1 MKYFFITRLG
11 ETRFLTADG
20 SLLCKDVPIAR
31 TGTQVYLPEEID
43 LEPDASGTVT
53 VWRTEDEVFS
63 PETMASFEGVAVTLG
78 HPEDSLG
85 NIVFV
90 NPSNFAELAH
100 GHIQNVRR
108 GTGDKSDLLIA
119 DVLIKRQEAIDAVN
133 SGLTD
138 VSCGYDAQY
147 KQLAPGKGK
156 QYQITGNHL
165 AVGIDRGRAGG
176 RCAIGDSTPSP
187 KGRTMKQPTLMQ
199 RILTAIRTRDDD
211 ALAKLADEAA
221 DLPSDAMGG
230 IPGSSTINI
239 NIPSQVT
246 ALPEANRTTTDE
258 GTPGVKDP
266 QKEPT
271 TDEEA
276 PTWAKAIMARLEKL
290 EGKTTDDVPDP
301 GNMTADEDEEE
312 NRKVTGDAAF
322 KRNLIAD
329 AEIIC
334 PGFQPAGDKSLKR
347 QVLNHAM
354 RTGDSLKSF
363 GVADFYKA
371 PKATVDAV
379 FTAAVALH
387 KAKNH
392 LVPLNN
398 GTRTTDGAP
407 NTKHLSPAELNKIN
421 ADFWAN
427 KRK

>member
-1 MKYFFITRLG
+1 MKYFFTTRLG
-11 ETRFLTADG
+11 ETRYLTADG

-43 LEPDASGTVT
+43 LEPDGTGTVT

-176 RCAIGDSTPSP
+176 RCAIGDSIPSTTKEKP
-187 KGRTMKQPTLMQ
+187 VMSWLKKLAQ
-199 RILTAIRTRDDD
+199 AIKTKDED
-211 ALAKLADEAA
+211 ALAKLIDEAP
-221 DLPSDAMGG
+221 DMPSDGMPS
-230 IPGSSTINI
+230 IPGVTINM
-239 NIPSQVT
+239 NAPAQST

-258 GTPGVKDP
+258 GDPNKD
-266 QKEPT
+266 KT
-271 TDEEA
+271 GTGDEEIPA
-276 PTWAKAIMARLEKL
+276 WAKTLLARLEKL
-290 EGKTTDDVPDP
+290 EGKTTDVDPDP
-301 GNMTADEDEEE
+301 GNMTTDEDEEE

-363 GVADFYKA
+363 GVDDFYKA

-387 KAKNH
+387 KAKNQ
-392 LVPLNN
+392 LTPLNN
-398 GTRTTDGAP
+398 ITRTTDSGIC
-407 NTKHLSPAELNKIN
+407 TKHLSPAELNKVN
-421 ADFWAN
+421 AEFWAKN
-427 KRK
+427 K

>member
-1 MKYFFITRLG
+1 MKYFFTTRLG
-11 ETRFLTADG
+11 ETRYLQADG

-43 LEPDASGTVT
+43 LEPDGTGTVT

-176 RCAIGDSTPSP
+176 RCAIGDSIPSTTKEKP
-187 KGRTMKQPTLMQ
+187 VMSWLKKLAQ
-199 RILTAIRTRDDD
+199 AIKTKDEA
-211 ALAKLADEAA
+211 ALAKLIDEAP
-221 DLPSDAMGG
+221 DMPSDGMAS
-230 IPGSSTINI
+230 IPGVTINM
-239 NIPSQVT
+239 NAPAQST
-246 ALPEANRTTTDE
+246 ALPEANRSTTDE
-258 GTPGVKDP
+258 GDP
-266 QKEPT
+266 NKEKT
-271 TDEEA
+271 GDEEIPA
-276 PTWAKAIMARLEKL
+276 WAKALIVRLEKL
-290 EGKTTDDVPDP
+290 EGKTTDADPDP
-301 GNMTADEDEEE
+301 DNMTTDEDEEE

-363 GVADFYKA
+363 GVNDFYKA

-387 KAKNH
+387 KAKNQ

-398 GTRTTDGAP
+398 ATRTTDRSTS
-407 NTKHLSPAELNKIN
+407 TKHLSPAELNKLN
-421 ADFWAN
+421 AEFWAN
-427 KRK
+427 NK